1 MTLQE
6 IAASIAALHANKRRA
21 VLENKPELCEGYQQA
36 IDLLD
41 ELAEI
46 KKIMKRRKQWEV
58 QIRRKRLARQQ
69 QIRTTEND

>member
-6 IAASIAALHANKRRA
+6 IAASIAMLHANKRRA
-21 VLENKPELCEGYQQA
+21 VLENKPEQCEGYQQA

-46 KKIMKRRKQWEV
+46 KKIMKRRK
-58 QIRRKRLARQQ
+58 
-69 QIRTTEND
+69 

>member
-1 MTLQE
+1 MNTQE
-6 IAASIAALHANKRRA
+6 IAASIAMLQANKRRA

-46 KKIMKRRKQWEV
+46 KRR
-58 QIRRKRLARQQ
+58 
-69 QIRTTEND
+69 